1 VSIPARI
8 RIGAHEY
15 SVRVDQDIGFRGANG
30 ETYPERLDIIIAE
43 GLAATRER
51 EVVLHETL
59 HGVWQGTNLRT
70 EESGLQGYEEQV
82 ASALAP
88 VLLDMLR
95 DNPDLVSYLC
105 E

>member
-1 VSIPARI
+1 LTFPTSI
-8 RIGAHEY
+8 RIGAHDYTVKLDPEVGY
-15 SVRVDQDIGFRGANG
+15 RGANG
-30 ETYPERLDIIIAE
+30 ETYPERLDILIAE

-51 EVVLHETL
+51 EVLLHESL
-59 HGVWQGTNLRT
+59 HGLWQGTDLRT

-82 ASALAP
+82 ITALAP

-95 DNPDLVSYLC
+95 DNPGLVSYLC